1 MVEKKVEYYITLRER
16 EIEFTDEGLCIT
28 PSGKYI
34 PHLLGLLHL
43 EDRRGRATPSHHG
56 LEVYNKENT
65 MDEEYL
71 NDKEAMTFRKRQV
84 TVVVI
89 IVGALL
95 VYRLWRQLFIKR
107 WN

>member
-1 MVEKKVEYYITLRER
+1 MDSISRPAGSTFPIFSELY
-16 EIEFTDEGLCIT
+16 D
-28 PSGKYI
+28 
-34 PHLLGLLHL
+34 
-43 EDRRGRATPSHHG
+43 
-56 LEVYNKENT
+56 KENT